1 MDMTLA
7 ASFQSLTA
15 ELRSFGTSKGVK
27 LKYLQDQYKSR
38 NIRMK
43 GVYLSIPSPSDYR
56 SESKPYKLRM
66 QPHPVSA
73 CKPSTGAQIAYLLQ
87 LLKLMMQE
95 DAGRNVQATV
105 TPEDNSVVRRLPV
118 VSETYINP
126 ISVRLKQEQEAR
138 VAAMAVPTDNPWL
151 AKLHAEYVGKLLY
164 DGGFFRVFVV
174 LYVNNKGSRT
184 RYPCWE
190 ATSEPVHLA
199 DDGTWVVHD
208 RHLSNGIFF
217 LLCLLPPPKQ

>member
-1 MDMTLA
+1 METTLS

-43 GVYLSIPSPSDYR
+43 GMYLSIPSPSDYR
-56 SESKPYKLRM
+56 SKSKPYKLRM
-66 QPHPVSA
+66 QPHPLSA
-73 CKPSTGAQIAYLLQ
+73 CKPSTDAQIAYLLQ
-87 LLKLMMQE
+87 LLKLMMHE

-138 VAAMAVPTDNPWL
+138 VAAMAAPTDNPWL
-151 AKLHAEYVGKLLY
+151 ANYTPNTSANSCTTAGSSGSSTSFTSITKAAEQGTHAGRPRRSQYI
-164 DGGFFRVFVV
+164 
-174 LYVNNKGSRT
+174 S
-184 RYPCWE
+184 PMM
-190 ATSEPVHLA
+190 VH
-199 DDGTWVVHD
+199 G
-208 RHLSNGIFF
+208 
-217 LLCLLPPPKQ
+217 